1 MSTITRTLNTIME
14 SNITLPTIE
23 TLLRDKFNV
32 INVTPNEIFIKPER
46 KENKDNLITRIK
58 NILEASIELDINP
71 DIYVKVYKTASEIV
85 VRVKRIKRN
94 SR

>member
-23 TLLRDKFNV
+23 IILRDKFNV
-32 INVTPNEIFIKPER
+32 INVTSNEIFIKPER

>member
-32 INVTPNEIFIKPER
+32 INVTSNEIFIKPER